1 MTRVKRGTIHHKKRK
16 HLIEYAKGFRWG
28 RKSKLAAAKQGV
40 YKAWSYAFRDRKT
53 KKRNNR
59 ALWSIH
65 INALSRQNGMTYS
78 RLMGSLKKN
87 NIIIDRKILSE
98 LSVSNTDVFKKIV
111 EFAKG

>member
-16 HLIEYAKGFRWG
+16 HLIEYTKGFHWG

-87 NIIIDRKILSE
+87 NIAIDRKILSE
-98 LSVSNTDVFKKIV
+98 LSVSNPDVFKKIV

>member
-65 INALSRQNGMTYS
+65 INALSRQNGMSYS

-98 LSVSNTDVFKKIV
+98 LTTLYPEVFVKIV
-111 EFAKG
+111 EKAKG